1 MLNWMARGNIIGGIY
16 SRPVA
21 VGNLIH
27 FAIAAL
33 AMVKLLV
40 HHPDRGPLWAITLVY
55 AALALGFGAVVC
67 PVPGPAYL
75 NSLCHARW
83 ISSGRPRPTLPAM
96 CTWYYRSVP

>member
-55 AALALGFGAVVC
+55 AALALGFGAVVFRS
-67 PVPGPAYL
+67 PA
-75 NSLCHARW
+75 
-83 ISSGRPRPTLPAM
+83 PRT
-96 CTWYYRSVP
+96 